1 MKRDIAAAI
10 ALKDLNA
17 TGGEL
22 FSRCEHVGSLGI
34 ASEGDHRRVF
44 EQKQDIAD
52 LSGLAQINQL
62 LLQANPFAIIDLAE
76 LDDRNH
82 VASEI
87 IGPQCSAGTLPAVLS
102 ASRVRHGGRGHPP
115 DSRRGR
121 RRYEKRRRYGWAGG
135 LSAVGSRLHR

>member
-1 MKRDIAAAI
+1 MKRDVPAAI
-10 ALKDLNA
+10 ALKDINA
-17 TGGEL
+17 AGGEL

-62 LLQANPFAIIDLAE
+62 LLQPNPFAIINLTE

-87 IGPQCSAGTLPAVLS
+87 IGPQCSAGILPAVLS
-102 ASRVRHGGRGHPP
+102 ASRA
-115 DSRRGR
+115 RRGGATPVASLFQGEGHFER
-121 RRYEKRRRYGWAGG
+121 SVQF
-135 LSAVGSRLHR
+135 LNL